1 MMSTQYFILKH
12 LSHINILF
20 GSPGVGRASTRNF
33 LTFVKTT
40 AIVGHQN
47 PEALV
52 DFLPV
57 PVCNS
62 SRVYKRQKIAGRKG
76 FCILGHLVAMMEPFE
91 LVKRSCGAILP
102 NWCWGLLG
110 V

>member
-1 MMSTQYFILKH
+1 MMFTQYFILKH

-40 AIVGHQN
+40 AIAGHKN

-52 DFLPV
+52 DFLPA

-62 SRVYKRQKIAGRKG
+62 GRVCRRRKIAGTVFTVRTHDEIG
-76 FCILGHLVAMMEPFE
+76 RATNRGI
-91 LVKRSCGAILP
+91 
-102 NWCWGLLG
+102 W
-110 V
+110 